1 MIKRPILSSSL
12 VAIALAIAGCG
23 SSPSAKFYILNTV
36 DRNVSTSAA
45 AMKDHNVA
53 VKVGPVSI
61 PDTLDHSQIV
71 TRSGQNMLI
80 LDEFNRWGGD
90 FQSNIQRIIGENISI
105 LLPTDQVVLSSEI
118 SLLPTDFQVVIN
130 VRELDGQLG
139 GIVTLNADWTVTH
152 KGKEKSVMAKKS
164 VLQENTDGSDYQA
177 YVAAQSR
184 LLAKLSQEITDEIRR
199 QFDNSST
206 MQ

>member
-1 MIKRPILSSSL
+1 VIKPIILSSFL
-12 VAIALAIAGCG
+12 VTTVLAITGCG
-23 SSPSAKFYILNTV
+23 SSPNAKFYILNTV
-36 DRNVSTSAA
+36 DRNVSVSEAA
-45 AMKDHNVA
+45 IQEHSIA

-71 TRSGQNMLI
+71 TRSGQNMLV

-90 FQSNIQRIIGENISI
+90 FQSDIQRIIGENISI
-105 LLPTDQVVLSSEI
+105 LLPTDQVILSSEV
-118 SLLPTDFQVVIN
+118 SLLPTDVQVVIN
-130 VRELDGQLG
+130 VREFDGQLG
-139 GIVTLNADWTVTH
+139 GMVTLNADWTVTY
-152 KGKEKSVMAKKS
+152 KGKEKTVMAKKS

-199 QFDNSST
+199 QLSK
-206 MQ
+206 